1 MAAGAAMLANT
12 MTAAPV
18 STILFSVC
26 LNIFDPLSSRIS
38 VVTHVT
44 CEANIAVAG
53 TRGDQPMGWLS
64 TVERMRFCIN
74 RSVESMDTN
83 RYKKHHHLVQK
94 LTPSSELG
102 SYRYRIHRISEKR
115 RSRKLGCRV
124 APFSAT
130 QVIGPGFLRRL
141 QPFCLGL
148 FVQGQGTN
156 SETPKGGEMDVEWL
170 SIVLVV
176 LGVLAIVSWLAFL

>member
-83 RYKKHHHLVQK
+83 RYQMHHHLVQK

-102 SYRYRIHRISEKR
+102 SYRYRIHRISERDCPKR
-115 RSRKLGCRV
+115 VCWVVIGYSSTHEKALPNRPLRCRV
-124 APFSAT
+124 EVHSASPAYSKSCREAQKALLT
-130 QVIGPGFLRRL
+130 RD
-141 QPFCLGL
+141 
-148 FVQGQGTN
+148 
-156 SETPKGGEMDVEWL
+156 S
-170 SIVLVV
+170 
-176 LGVLAIVSWLAFL
+176 

>member
-53 TRGDQPMGWLS
+53 TRGDQPKGWLS

-102 SYRYRIHRISEKR
+102 SYRYRYRLHRISEKR
-115 RSRKLGCRV
+115 CSRKLSC
-124 APFSAT
+124 
-130 QVIGPGFLRRL
+130 RL
-141 QPFCLGL
+141 QPTPHARLVLQVLLSEGAFQVTL
-148 FVQGQGTN
+148 FA
-156 SETPKGGEMDVEWL
+156 PDHFALDDKHHRR
-170 SIVLVV
+170 
-176 LGVLAIVSWLAFL
+176 

>member
-12 MTAAPV
+12 MTVAPV

-53 TRGDQPMGWLS
+53 TKGDQPKGWLS

-74 RSVESMDTN
+74 PRKLGECPKPDDPEHVTIYN
-83 RYKKHHHLVQK
+83 KTIYKKGGERKRGRRDEHLPDQA
-94 LTPSSELG
+94 PG
-102 SYRYRIHRISEKR
+102 SYR
-115 RSRKLGCRV
+115 G
-124 APFSAT
+124 
-130 QVIGPGFLRRL
+130 LR
-141 QPFCLGL
+141 G
-148 FVQGQGTN
+148 
-156 SETPKGGEMDVEWL
+156 
-170 SIVLVV
+170 
-176 LGVLAIVSWLAFL
+176 

>member
-74 RSVESMDTN
+74 RSVESMDAN

-115 RSRKLGCRV
+115 CSRKPVYGRTNFYSL
-124 APFSAT
+124 
-130 QVIGPGFLRRL
+130 GPGAI
-141 QPFCLGL
+141 GD
-148 FVQGQGTN
+148 VGQEG
-156 SETPKGGEMDVEWL
+156 SAVRVPKL
-170 SIVLVV
+170 
-176 LGVLAIVSWLAFL
+176 